1 MAEVTYTAEDFN
13 NYTKKQLIDMFLEKE
28 SMTKSI
34 SDLTSEIQK
43 LTGVVTGLESEV
55 SILRRVNDELQK
67 QLIST
72 ERQCWANAQY
82 LRRECIEVAGIPST
96 VSDDNLENK
105 VLKIFDK
112 LRVPINPNNIEA
124 CHRIKKG
131 SDRTIVKFNKRK
143 DCQQVMRVKK
153 DLKNM
158 TFTDI
163 DLPIYRLVPPYQRLI
178 WDYKKADATKIRKAL
193 DSVNWERLF
202 DKKNVN
208 AQVLKLNET
217 TLIFFRNYVPSKY
230 LTIDDKDP
238 V

>member
-1 MAEVTYTAEDFN
+1 MAEVTYTAEDLN

-28 SMTKSI
+28 SMSKSI

-43 LTGVVTGLESEV
+43 LTGVVTRLESEV

-82 LRRECIEVAGIPST
+82 SRSECIEVAGIPSSI
-96 VSDDNLENK
+96 SDHNLENK

-112 LRVPINPNNIEA
+112 LGVPISPNNIEA
-124 CHRIKKG
+124 CHRIKKD
-131 SDRTIVKFNKRK
+131 SDRAIVKFNKRK
-143 DCQQVMRVKK
+143 DCQQAMRVKK

-163 DLPIYRLVPPYQRLI
+163 DLPVGTTQYLNESLCSCYRWL
-178 WDYKKADATKIRKAL
+178 WSNCKKLR
-193 DSVNWERLF
+193 
-202 DKKNVN
+202 NVN
-208 AQVLKLNET
+208 IIHGFFTVNGTVKVKVSEGDKPRTITHLEDLKN
-217 TLIFFRNYVPSKY
+217 IAPG
-230 LTIDDKDP
+230 
-238 V
+238 

>member
-1 MAEVTYTAEDFN
+1 MAEVTYTAEDLN

-28 SMTKSI
+28 SMSKSI
-34 SDLTSEIQK
+34 SDLTSESQK
-43 LTGVVTGLESEV
+43 LTGVVTRLESEV

-82 LRRECIEVAGIPST
+82 SRRECIEVAGIPSS

-112 LRVPINPNNIEA
+112 LGVPINPNNIEA
-124 CHRIKKG
+124 CHRIKKD

-163 DLPIYRLVPPYQRLI
+163 DLPVGTTLYLNESLCSYYRWL
-178 WDYKKADATKIRKAL
+178 WSNCKKLR
-193 DSVNWERLF
+193 
-202 DKKNVN
+202 NVN
-208 AQVLKLNET
+208 IMHSFFTVNRTVKVKVSKGDKPRTITHLEDLKN
-217 TLIFFRNYVPSKY
+217 IAPSYNFENK
-230 LTIDDKDP
+230 
-238 V
+238 